1 MHVCVET
8 GLCVCEC
15 VWRLGCVCVVMH
27 MWRDAVC
34 VEGEVCVCV
43 CVCVERQRCER
54 AWGDRAVGSWSDS
67 VCVDGEPRV

>member
-27 MWRDAVC
+27 MWRDAVSSFYK
-34 VEGEVCVCV
+34 
-43 CVCVERQRCER
+43 
-54 AWGDRAVGSWSDS
+54 AFLDL
-67 VCVDGEPRV
+67 